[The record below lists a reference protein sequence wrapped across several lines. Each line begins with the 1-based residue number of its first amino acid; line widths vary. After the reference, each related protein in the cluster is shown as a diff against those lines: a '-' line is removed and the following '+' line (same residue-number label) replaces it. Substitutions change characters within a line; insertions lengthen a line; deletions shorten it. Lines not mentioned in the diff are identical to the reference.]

1 MKVPEVVNEELTSGA
16 ILLYMETFFYFTHL
30 FMIQTLGGGGKMENR
45 VKGRREPL
53 SQSPLRDGTCQKKVW
68 SEQLSETPCTCAENR
83 ADTEEGRAPV
93 KMRS

>member
-1 MKVPEVVNEELTSGA
+1 MLFFYIWKRF
-16 ILLYMETFFYFTHL
+16 LLY
-30 FMIQTLGGGGKMENR
+30 TLVYDTNFRGGGKMENR

-68 SEQLSETPCTCAENR
+68 SEQLSETQCTCAENR